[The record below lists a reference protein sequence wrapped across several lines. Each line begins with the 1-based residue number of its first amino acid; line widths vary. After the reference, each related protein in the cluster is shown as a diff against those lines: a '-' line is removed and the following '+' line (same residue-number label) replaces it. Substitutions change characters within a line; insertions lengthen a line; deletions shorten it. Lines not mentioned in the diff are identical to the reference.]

1 MFSIPTFP
9 KLLLIAVVI
18 GVFWWW
24 NRRNQIRARERAD
37 LDREARGGVGRSQSK
52 AGKGAAKIAAAKPIE
67 DMAQCKVCGAYV
79 PAKGAT
85 RCGRPDCPF

>member
-37 LDREARGGVGRSQSK
+37 LDREAGGGRGKPASK
-52 AGKGAAKIAAAKPIE
+52 AGTAKNAAAKPIE

-79 PAKGAT
+79 PAKGAS
-85 RCGRPDCPF
+85 RCGRSDCPF

>member
-37 LDREARGGVGRSQSK
+37 LDNAARGSR
-52 AGKGAAKIAAAKPIE
+52 AKSSAKNAAAKPIE

-79 PAKGAT
+79 PAKGAS
-85 RCGRPDCPF
+85 RCGRSDCPF

>member
-37 LDREARGGVGRSQSK
+37 LDNAARSGRAKPS
-52 AGKGAAKIAAAKPIE
+52 AKGTAAKPIE

-79 PAKGAT
+79 PAKGAS
-85 RCGRPDCPF
+85 RCGRSDCPL

>member
-9 KLLLIAVVI
+9 KLLLVAVVI

-37 LDREARGGVGRSQSK
+37 LDREARGGVGRSQAKS
-52 AGKGAAKIAAAKPIE
+52 GKGAAKNAAAKPVE

-79 PAKGAT
+79 PAKGAS
-85 RCGRPDCPF
+85 RCGRADCPL